1 MVHPAPRDPECV
13 RNFDIGGMTIEVRAD
28 VPINDWTFAEKFRH
42 FETRRPGEDVL
53 AIRHHFSLPRQDA
66 SDPGR
71 EVYRRAPWSIRRR
84 GGEWVYAGIS
94 PDPRHGRLH
103 CLAVV
108 DDAHSRAEIFADRGR
123 RFRRG
128 NLDTLTMFSTD
139 QVLLAAA
146 LAPRGGAILHAA
158 GAIIDGKGLLFAGH
172 SGAGKSTTVRMLRPH
187 AQILCDDRVIVR
199 RAGGR
204 LRVYGTWCHGDV
216 AEVSGGSAP
225 LAAVFFPVQARE
237 NRLVPVTDAHS
248 VVSRLLACLVKPLV
262 TSRWWE
268 QSLDLVEAMVRET
281 RFYEM
286 RFDKSGGIAGHIREA
301 AA

>member
-1 MVHPAPRDPECV
+1 MDRPAAPNPDCTRY
-13 RNFDIGGMTIEVRAD
+13 FDIGGMTVEVHSD
-28 VPINDWTFAEKFRH
+28 LPIHDRTFAPKFRH
-42 FETRRPGEDVL
+42 FQTDRPGADRI
-53 AIRHHFSLPRQDA
+53 AIRHHFAIPPG
-66 SDPGR
+66 DPAGRGR

-84 GGEWVYAGIS
+84 GSEWVYAGIS
-94 PDPRHGRLH
+94 PDPACPRLH

-172 SGAGKSTTVRMLRPH
+172 SGAGKSTTVRMLRPQ

-199 RAGGR
+199 PAGGR

-237 NRLVPVTDAHS
+237 NRLVPVTDARS

-268 QSLDLVEAMVRET
+268 RSLDLVEAMVRET

-286 RFDKSGGIAGHIREA
+286 RFDRSGGIAGHIREA